1 MTRHEAKDTM
11 QKKALNSWFRRG
23 CKGVLQLAT
32 GAGKT
37 YAAIK
42 AIKWVMGQKSDAKIL
57 IIVPTTVI
65 RDDVFP
71 DEFKKWNFEEAL
83 DKVTI
88 ECIQTVYKW
97 KDKHFDLIIGDE
109 WHNYIPEEDDYDSKL
124 YEYHKFFENNTYDRL
139 LGLTAWIPEK
149 KRKISRK
156 IVPVAYT
163 LTTDDAVELGI
174 ISPYVEFNMPI
185 EMDKEELTAYNKIQ
199 GNYRRLENKLGGYI
213 AFSRAGQYMKDIGKI
228 KPNDRTSQEKEQIGD
243 ASMFWKIMQK
253 RKKFLY
259 ECPSKVK
266 IVHQVI
272 DELNLSGSVIFSQA
286 TIFADLICVGR
297 NDILPFHS
305 KLKKKDSFLTAF
317 KNNNNGFNHLST
329 CIAVNEG
336 MDIPKLPNIII
347 ASRTSGA
354 KAHIQRRGR
363 CLRFQEGKTSYVFN
377 LYLPGTQDE
386 KWLRSSQKTTNANR
400 IKWVKNLNETK
411 EIIKLLELKK

>member
-1 MTRHEAKDTM
+1 MTRHEAKDAM

-42 AIKWVMGQKSDAKIL
+42 AIQWVFAAKSDAEIL

-71 DEFKKWNFEEAL
+71 DEFKKWGLEDVL

-97 KDKHFDLIIGDE
+97 KDRHFDLIIGDE
-109 WHNYIPEEDDYDSKL
+109 WHNYIPEENEYESKS
-124 YEYHKFFENNTYDRL
+124 YEYHKFFERNTYDRL
-139 LGLTAWIPEK
+139 LGLSAWIPDK

-156 IVPVAYT
+156 IAPVAYT

-174 ISPYVEFNMPI
+174 ISPYMEFNIPI
-185 EMDKEELTAYNKIQ
+185 EMTKAELTAYNKIQ
-199 GNYRRLENKLGGYI
+199 ALYQTLEKALGGFL

-228 KPNDRTSQEKEQIGD
+228 KPSDRTDWEKEKIGD
-243 ASMFWKIMQK
+243 AAMFWKVMQK

-266 IVHQVI
+266 MVHRVI
-272 DELNLSGSVIFSQA
+272 DELKLSGSVIFSQA

-297 NDILPFHS
+297 NDTLPYHS
-305 KLKKKDSFLTAF
+305 KLKKKASFLTAF
-317 KNNNNGFNHLST
+317 KDETNGINHLST

-363 CLRFQEGKTSYVFN
+363 CLRFEQGKTSYVFN

-386 KWLRSSQKTTNANR
+386 KWLRSSQNTTDPSR
-400 IKWVKNLNETK
+400 IIWVKNID
-411 EIIKLLELKK
+411 EIIKLDL